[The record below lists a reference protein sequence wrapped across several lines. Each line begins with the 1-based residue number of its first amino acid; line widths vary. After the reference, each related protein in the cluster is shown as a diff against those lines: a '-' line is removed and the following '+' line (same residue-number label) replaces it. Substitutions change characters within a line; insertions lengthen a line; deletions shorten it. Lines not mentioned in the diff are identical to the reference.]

1 MEEKKELSME
11 TRLLLAFLLMG
22 LVLFGT
28 QYFYKP
34 PPQPPQAT
42 VAKNVPP
49 VAPAE
54 AARPAAPAPPAAP
67 PAEMPGQIKGD
78 KEETVS
84 IDTELYTV
92 VLSNHGGVVRSW
104 ILKRGPTGPN
114 GQMIDY
120 KDHNG
125 KPLELVNTA
134 AIGKV
139 PDPFSL
145 ATSSDP
151 NPKFNDAFF
160 KIDRASNGLSA
171 MFEYSDGRQDIKKL
185 FKFSQSSY
193 LVEVNTQVLENG
205 VPVAHS
211 IVWRGGFGD
220 ETVIKAYNDQRA
232 VYYDLTATKL
242 TENEA
247 KTAKNGPVSVSGRDS
262 FAGLEDKYF
271 AGVFLPRGHNAVQVT
286 TYSDTVPDGSGS
298 DEQHVGTAVGGDGIN
313 DFQFFV
319 GPKDTDLLK
328 RVDPKLETMIDW
340 GWFEVLAKPLFLVLN
355 WTADHAVHNW
365 GWAIILVTVVINL
378 LLFPLRIS
386 SMKSAKKMQRL
397 QPQIKAINDKYKN
410 VGLRDPKKAE
420 QNQEIMDLYKREGV
434 NPMGGCAPMLIQLPF
449 LYAFYK
455 VLAVSVE
462 MRGAGWLWVHDLSQ
476 PETIPIRILPILL
489 IVTQFATQKMTPQA
503 PGADPSQQKMMMF
516 MPLVFGYIFYFL
528 SSGLVLYYLTGN
540 VVGIA
545 LQWLMNRGGP
555 PPAPVVVDVKP
566 TPKKKR

>member
-1 MEEKKELSME
+1 ME

-34 PPQPPQAT
+34 PPQPSPAA

-49 VAPAE
+49 PKPVEAE
-54 AARPAAPAPPAAP
+54 KPPPPAAAP
-67 PAEMPGQIKGD
+67 VEMPGQVKASQ
-78 KEETVS
+78 EETV
-84 IDTELYTV
+84 TV
-92 VLSNHGGVVRSW
+92 ETDFYHVVFSNRGGVVKSW

-114 GQMIDY
+114 GQMIAY
-120 KDHNG
+120 KDHND
-125 KPLELVNTA
+125 KALELVNTA
-134 AIGKV
+134 ALGKV

-145 ATSSDP
+145 AVPEANANLNT
-151 NPKFNDAFF
+151 ALY
-160 KIDRASNGLSA
+160 KIDRSADGLSVL
-171 MFEYSDGRQDIKKL
+171 FEYSDGRDDVKKL
-185 FKFSQSSY
+185 FKFGQSSY
-193 LVEVNTQVLENG
+193 LVEINTQLIENG
-205 VPVAHS
+205 VPLAHS
-211 IVWRGGFGD
+211 IAWRGGFGD
-220 ETVIKAYNDQRA
+220 ETVLKAFNDQRA
-232 VYYDLTATKL
+232 VYYDLNATKL
-242 TENEA
+242 TENDA
-247 KTAKNGPVSVSGRDS
+247 KTAKNGPVTVTGRDS

-271 AGVFLPRGHNAVQVT
+271 AGVFLPRGRSSVEVT
-286 TYSDTVPDGSGS
+286 TYADTVPDGSGS
-298 DEQHVGTAVGGDGIN
+298 DEQHVGVAVGGEGIN

-328 RVDPKLETMIDW
+328 KVDPKLETMIDW
-340 GWFEVLAKPLFLVLN
+340 GWFELLAKPLFLVLN

-365 GWAIILVTVVINL
+365 GWAIIGVTIVINL

-410 VGLRDPKKAE
+410 VSIRDPRKAE

-434 NPMGGCAPMLIQLPF
+434 NPMGGCFPMLIQLPF

-462 MRGAGWLWVHDLSQ
+462 MRGAGWLWVRDLSQ

-489 IVTQFATQKMTPQA
+489 IVTQFISQKMTPQA

-516 MPLVFGYIFYFL
+516 MPLIFGYIFYFL

-540 VVGIA
+540 IVGIA
-545 LQWLMNRGGP
+545 LQMLMNRAGSP
-555 PPAPVVVDVKP
+555 PVPAVVDVKP
-566 TPKKKR
+566 VPKKKK